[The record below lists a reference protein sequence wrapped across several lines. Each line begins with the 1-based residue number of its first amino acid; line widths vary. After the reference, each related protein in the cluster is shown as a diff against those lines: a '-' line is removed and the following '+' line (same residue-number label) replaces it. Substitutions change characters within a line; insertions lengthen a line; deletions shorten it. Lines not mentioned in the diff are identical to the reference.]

1 MALRFRRS
9 IRIAPG
15 VTLNLGKKGVSVSA
29 GPKGASVTL
38 GKNGLWGNI
47 GLPGT
52 GLSYRTRLGGN
63 PAQRARQAAA
73 RAREEQRQ
81 QLLLGGLASLQISLD
96 EKGQLLL
103 ADNTGRA
110 LTPSEK
116 RQVWQQLGAE
126 LARWLAVAMEDI
138 NGDMALILT
147 IHHYIQAPA
156 SQVPSYHIAHFNE
169 LAPLPPTVQNK
180 AAAPA
185 RPELKLRFWDYCW
198 PGRVAKLQLAQHVVE
213 QGWQQAVTDWQG
225 RCAEQ
230 EALAAKHLLQYQS
243 DHQAWLATKSA
254 YAAEQAQIAAAFSAR
269 LNNDTELVAELLE
282 QALVALDWPRE
293 TLVSFE
299 LQLNQGRVFLD
310 VDLPEIEDLPKQS
323 ASLGADQKRLLI
335 KAKSARQLREEY
347 ACHVHAIVLRLVGLV
362 FALLPEMKEVV
373 VSGYSQ
379 RLNAATGHIDDDYLL
394 SVLFTQAQYS
404 GLNFKQLDRLDPILV
419 LEQAQLVRKMTTT
432 GMFSPI
438 TPLAPSP

>member
-63 PAQRARQAAA
+63 PAQQARQEAA

-81 QLLLGGLASLQISLD
+81 QLLLGGLAALTVSLD

-103 ADNTGRA
+103 ADKTGRG

-116 RQVWQQLGAE
+116 RQVWEQLGPE
-126 LARWLAVAMEDI
+126 LACWLAVAMDDI
-138 NGDMALILT
+138 NGDMALILN
-147 IHHYIQAPA
+147 IHHDLQTPA
-156 SQVPSYHIAHFNE
+156 SQVPSYQIPPFQE
-169 LAPLPPTVQNK
+169 PAPRPPAAQNK
-180 AAAPA
+180 AAAPSPP
-185 RPELKLRFWDYCW
+185 PELTLRFWDYCW
-198 PGRVAKLQLAQHVVE
+198 PGRVAKKQLAQQAAE
-213 QGWQQAVTDWQG
+213 QDWQRAVADWQV
-225 RCAEQ
+225 RCVEQ
-230 EALAAKHLLQYQS
+230 EAAAANNLLQYQN
-243 DHQAWLATKSA
+243 DHQAWLTAKSA
-254 YAAEQAQIAAAFSAR
+254 YATEQAQIAATFNAR
-269 LNNDTELVAELLE
+269 LHHDTELVAELLA
-282 QALVALDWPRE
+282 QALAALDWPRE

-299 LQLNQGRVFLD
+299 LQLSQGRVFLD
-310 VDLPEIEDLPKQS
+310 VDLPEIEDLPNQT

-347 ACHVHAIVLRLVGLV
+347 ARHVHAIVLRLVGLV
-362 FALLPEMKEVV
+362 FALLPEIKEVG

-394 SVLFTQAQYS
+394 SVLFNQVQYS
-404 GLNFKQLDRLDPILV
+404 GLNFSQLEGLDPMLV
-419 LEQAQLVRKMTTT
+419 LEQAQLVRKMTAT
-432 GMFSPI
+432 GMFSAI
-438 TPLAPSP
+438 TPLAPL